1 MKRVKAP
8 PCGPKPPGGGPRER
22 RILSIDGGG
31 LHGII
36 SATVL
41 AHIEDRAGRRTG
53 EMFDLVAGTSAG
65 GLIALG
71 LCKPQPMEAREILR
85 LFTTR
90 AGEIFPKRWPRLPW
104 LFRPKYRAEPFER
117 ALKRTLGF
125 HAVSSCKPLAM
136 VTAYDVEQRRPR
148 FFKSW
153 RGEAAPLWSAARA
166 TGAAPTYFPPFGA
179 LVDGGVFVNN
189 PAMCAYAEAQK
200 LWPGEKCLVVS
211 LGTGEHTRPMDKG
224 KASGYGL
231 LGWAPWII
239 SVMIDGQSDAAAHH
253 LDYLPNAEHV
263 RLQTKLEMA
272 SDDFDDAGPE
282 NVAALREEARQ
293 LVAEHKQDL
302 DRLVARLAP

>member
-1 MKRVKAP
+1 MKRAEA
-8 PCGPKPPGGGPRER
+8 PRER

-36 SATVL
+36 AATVL
-41 AHIEDRAGRRTG
+41 AHIEERAGRRAG
-53 EMFDLVAGTSAG
+53 EMFDLIAGTSAG

-71 LCKPQPMEAREILR
+71 LCKPQPLEAREILG

-90 AGEIFPKRWPRLPW
+90 AREIFRKRWPRLPW

-117 ALKRTLGF
+117 VLKLMLGF
-125 HAVSSCKPLAM
+125 HAVYSCKPRVM
-136 VTAYDVEQRRPR
+136 VTAYDIEQRRPH

-166 TGAAPTYFPPFGA
+166 TGAAPPYFPPLGP

-200 LWPGEKCLVVS
+200 LWPGERCLVVS
-211 LGTGEHTRPMDKG
+211 LGTGEHTRPMDKR
-224 KASGYGL
+224 KVRGYGL
-231 LGWAPWII
+231 LEWAPWII

-253 LDYLPNAEHV
+253 LDHLPLAEHV
-263 RLQTKLEMA
+263 RFQTRLEIA
-272 SDDFDDAGPE
+272 SDDFDDASPE
-282 NVAALREEARQ
+282 NVAALQEEARQ
-293 LVAEHKQDL
+293 LVAERKGDL
-302 DRLVARLAP
+302 ERLVARLAP